1 MILLDTHVWL
11 WLRVGDPK
19 LGRVARLTID
29 QAWGLGQ
36 VGASAISYWEIEMLK
51 AKSRIRFPEDV
62 EIWRREQLQQGM
74 MEIAI
79 DGQIGILAA
88 SLSDFH
94 ADPADRLIV
103 ATALEGSTLLTA
115 DARILDWPGQLD
127 RLRATD

>member
-1 MILLDTHVWL
+1 MILLDTHVLL

-36 VGASAISYWEIEMLK
+36 VGVSAISFWEIEMLK
-51 AKSRIRFPEDV
+51 EKSRIRFPEDV
-62 EIWRREQLQQGM
+62 ELWRREQLEQGM
-74 MEIAI
+74 NEIPI
-79 DGQIGILAA
+79 DGQIGISAA

-103 ATALEGSTLLTA
+103 ATALEGMILLTA
-115 DARILDWPGQLD
+115 DSRILNWPGQLD
-127 RLRATD
+127 RLRATN

>member
-1 MILLDTHVWL
+1 
-11 WLRVGDPK
+11 
-19 LGRVARLTID
+19 
-29 QAWGLGQ
+29 
-36 VGASAISYWEIEMLK
+36 MLK